1 MAVPHL
7 RHQIDLTDDQV
18 DHALGA
24 LLGSACGDA
33 LGAPFEFGPPNQ
45 YSQRFPRAVLDGTG
59 EMIGGGSFG
68 WEPGEFT
75 DDTQMAIAL
84 GESLVENRRVNP
96 EDLWAR
102 WRAWVAEARDVGST
116 TRSSLHHADW
126 REAAE
131 SAHMSLGQSAGNGAL
146 MRVTPVALACARL
159 APGLATRITMQAAVD
174 QGALTHHDPAAAWG
188 AAIGAEGTRRIIIG
202 GASYD
207 DVDEALDYVPEG
219 VGSFFATLISPRWE
233 PGADSV
239 PGNGSVWGCLA
250 QAAWAVRTTKSF
262 EDAMATAIDLG
273 GDTDTVA
280 CVAGAF
286 AGATYGL
293 EAIPARWLAAVHG
306 RLATPVGVVEYRSA
320 DLLHLGRRLLGL
332 DTG

>member
-7 RHQIDLTDDQV
+7 RHEIDLTEDQI

-24 LLGSACGDA
+24 LIGSACGDA
-33 LGAPFEFGPPNQ
+33 LGAPFQFGPPGQ
-45 YSQRFPRAVLDGTG
+45 YSQRFPRAVFDGTG

-68 WEPGEFT
+68 WEAGEFT

-84 GESLVENRRVNP
+84 AESLVENRCVDP
-96 EDLWAR
+96 EDLWTR
-102 WRAWVAEARDVGST
+102 WQAWVAKASDVGST
-116 TRSSLHHADW
+116 TGSSLRHADW
-126 REAAE
+126 RGAAKA
-131 SAHMSLGQSAGNGAL
+131 AHMSLGQSAGNGAL

-159 APGLATRITMQAAVD
+159 APGLATRITMQAAVG
-174 QGALTHHDPAAAWG
+174 QGVLTHYDPAAGWG
-188 AAIGAEGTRRIIIG
+188 AAIAAEGIRRIIIG

-207 DVDEALDYVPEG
+207 DVDEVLDYVPDD
-219 VGSFFATLISPRWE
+219 VGSFFATLVSPRWE
-233 PGADSV
+233 PGPDSV

-262 EDAMATAIDLG
+262 EDTLATAIDLG

-293 EAIPARWLAAVHG
+293 EAIPDRWLAAVHG
-306 RLATPVGVVEYRSA
+306 RLATPAGVVEYRSA
-320 DLLHLGRRLLGL
+320 DLLNLGRRLLGIN
-332 DTG
+332 TV